1 MTDAS
6 LSLDVAFVWL
16 VCAPRLV
23 ARAPAATARVLA
35 FHPRRYRGLE
45 AIAHYAIAY
54 ARAPRHGSV
63 GRRSHHEELVTW
75 TRNLGAKL
83 ARAACI

>member
-1 MTDAS
+1 MTHAS

-63 GRRSHHEELVTW
+63 GHITGQSL
-75 TRNLGAKL
+75 
-83 ARAACI
+83 